1 MSTVGAMTQSRTAA
15 QPRTASPVARWL
27 AQIGIDSA
35 YVLVGF
41 PIALIAYVLTFTLF
55 SVGLSTIITVIGLPV
70 LVAAVYAA
78 RGFADLERL
87 RLPGVL
93 RRPAPRP
100 AYRKAPP
107 DAGFWRRIFTPLR
120 DGQSWLDLVH
130 ATFAWI
136 LYTIG
141 FSFVLTWWAGA
152 LGGITSIIWLR
163 FVPAPEPDSQD
174 LNTLLGLSD
183 SLGARIAMDTV
194 VGAVFLVTLPLITR
208 LFAVLTAQFGRVLLS
223 GMAEV
228 QNRISGLEEQR
239 DSAVSAEA
247 TALRRLERDIHDGP
261 QQRLVRLAMDLG
273 RARQQLSSDPEAA
286 RVTIEEALG
295 QTRETLDELRA
306 LSRGIA
312 PPVLAD
318 RGLPSALAA
327 LASRSTVPVGLSI
340 DESLPRLP
348 AIVENTAYF
357 VVAEA
362 LANLAK
368 HSQARAAAVDVV
380 RLDGRLA
387 VTVLDD
393 GVGGAHVA
401 KGHGLAGL
409 ADRVRAAG
417 GTLTVDSPTGGP
429 TVIRAEMPCG

>member
-1 MSTVGAMTQSRTAA
+1 MSTVIGMM
-15 QPRTASPVARWL
+15 QPRPANGPAMRPAGWL
-27 AQIGIDSA
+27 SQVGIDSA

-41 PIALIAYVLTFTLF
+41 PIALISFVVTFTLF
-55 SVGLSTIITVIGLPV
+55 TLGVGDIITVIGLPV
-70 LVAAVYAA
+70 LFAAVHAA
-78 RGFADLERL
+78 RAFADLERL
-87 RLPGVL
+87 RIPAVL
-93 RRPAPRP
+93 HRPAPRP
-100 AYRKAPP
+100 AYRKARPGS
-107 DAGFWRRIFTPLR
+107 GFWSRLFTPLR

-130 ATFAWI
+130 AVFSWI

-141 FSFVLTWWAGA
+141 FCFVLTWWAGA
-152 LGGITSIIWLR
+152 LGGISTVIWLR
-163 FVPAPEPDSQD
+163 FVPRPGPDDKD
-174 LNTLLGLSD
+174 LNVFLGLSD
-183 SLGARIAMDTV
+183 TLTARILLDTAI
-194 VGAVFLVTLPLITR
+194 GLFFLVTLPLITR
-208 LFAVLTAQFGRVLLS
+208 MFAVLTAQLGRSLLS
-223 GMAEV
+223 GLAEV
-228 QNRISGLEEQR
+228 QSRITGLEEQR

-273 RARQQLSSDPEAA
+273 RARQQLSTDPEAA

-312 PPVLAD
+312 PPILAD

-327 LASRSTVPVGLSI
+327 LASRCTVPVGLSI
-340 DESLPRLP
+340 DETLPRLAP
-348 AIVENTAYF
+348 ITENTAYF

-368 HSQARAAAVDVV
+368 HSQARAGAVDVSKM
-380 RLDGRLA
+380 DGVLA
-387 VTVLDD
+387 VTILDD
-393 GVGGAHVA
+393 GTGGAHVA

-417 GTLTVDSPTGGP
+417 GTLTVDSPVGGP
-429 TVIRAEMPCG
+429 TVIRAELPCG

>member
-1 MSTVGAMTQSRTAA
+1 MTQSRTAT
-15 QPRTASPVARWL
+15 QPRTGSPVARWL
-27 AQIGIDSA
+27 TQIGIDSA

-55 SVGLSTIITVIGLPV
+55 TVGLSTIITVIGLPV

-87 RLPGVL
+87 RLTGVL

-100 AYRKAPP
+100 AYRKTPQG
-107 DAGFWRRIFTPLR
+107 AGFWRRLFTPLR

-130 ATFAWI
+130 AVFAWI
-136 LYTIG
+136 LYTIS
-141 FSFVLTWWAGA
+141 FCFVLTWWAGG

-163 FVPAPEPDSQD
+163 FVPSPEPDSQD

-194 VGAVFLVTLPLITR
+194 VGAFFLITLPLITR
-208 LFAVLTAQFGRVLLS
+208 MFAVLTAQFGRVLLS

-273 RARQQLSSDPEAA
+273 RARQQLSSDPDAA

-312 PPVLAD
+312 PPILAD

-327 LASRSTVPVGLSI
+327 LASRSTVPVGLSV

-380 RLDGRLA
+380 RVDGRLA

-417 GTLTVDSPTGGP
+417 GTLAVDSPTGGP

>member
-1 MSTVGAMTQSRTAA
+1 MTQTRTAN
-15 QPRTASPVARWL
+15 PPARWL
-27 AQIGIDSA
+27 AQIGVDSA
-35 YVLVGF
+35 YVLFGF
-41 PIALIAYVLTFTLF
+41 PIAVTTYVLVFTLF
-55 SVGLSTIITVIGLPV
+55 SLGVSTIVTVGGLPV
-70 LVAAVYAA
+70 LVGAVYAA
-78 RGFADLERL
+78 RAFADLERL
-87 RLPGVL
+87 RVPGVV

-107 DAGFWRRIFTPLR
+107 GSGFWRRLFTPLR
-120 DGQSWLDLVH
+120 DGQSWLDLLH
-130 ATFAWI
+130 AIFSWI
-136 LYTIG
+136 LYTI
-141 FSFVLTWWAGA
+141 SFCFVVTWWAGA
-152 LGGITSIIWLR
+152 LGGITTIIWLR
-163 FVPAPEPDSQD
+163 FVPNPGPDSKD
-174 LNTLLGLSD
+174 LNVLLGLSD
-183 SLGARIAMDTV
+183 TLGARVALDTV
-194 VGAVFLVTLPLITR
+194 IGVVFLVTLPLVTR
-208 LFAVLTAQFGRVLLS
+208 VFALMPAQFGRVLLS

-228 QNRISGLEEQR
+228 QNRISGLEQQR

-273 RARQQLSSDPEAA
+273 RARLQLSSDPEAA
-286 RVTIEEALG
+286 KATIEEALG

-312 PPVLAD
+312 PPILAD

-327 LASRSTVPVGLSI
+327 LASRGTVPVGLNV
-340 DESLPRLP
+340 DENLPRLAP
-348 AIVENTAYF
+348 IVENTAYF

-380 RLDGRLA
+380 RIDGRLA

-417 GTLTVDSPTGGP
+417 GTLAVDSPVGGP
-429 TVIRAEMPCG
+429 TVIRAELPCE